1 MNDTIKYALENISA
15 ARLHLDNLGVG
26 EITEDEVKAL
36 YVVVDARFENGWE
49 TTYTS
54 PYNDI
59 LLIEKLT
66 PTDECKLYAHAIVGR
81 LIEMRIVAHEPVK
94 NTTAPP
100 MMTEQKQERQ
110 DGNYPFKK
118 ISRAGRTPHPVAQYE
133 LTTGAKLGE
142 FPSISAAQ
150 KATGI
155 DDASI
160 ARCCRG
166 DYVHAGGYMWKYA
179 APVIGG

>member
-15 ARLHLDNLGVG
+15 TKLHLENLGLR

-36 YVVVDARFENGWE
+36 YVVVNARFENGWE
-49 TTYTS
+49 TTYSS

-59 LLIEKLT
+59 LLIEKLS

-94 NTTAPP
+94 NKIAPP
-100 MMTEQKQERQ
+100 MAVEQKERQ
-110 DGNYPFKK
+110 DGDYPFKK
-118 ISRAGRTPHPVAQYE
+118 ISRAGRIPQPVAQYE

-142 FPSISAAQ
+142 FPSILAAQ

-155 DDASI
+155 DDSSI
-160 ARCCRG
+160 ARCCKG
-166 DYVHAGGYMWKYA
+166 DYVHAGGYKWKYA
-179 APVIGG
+179 ARVIGG